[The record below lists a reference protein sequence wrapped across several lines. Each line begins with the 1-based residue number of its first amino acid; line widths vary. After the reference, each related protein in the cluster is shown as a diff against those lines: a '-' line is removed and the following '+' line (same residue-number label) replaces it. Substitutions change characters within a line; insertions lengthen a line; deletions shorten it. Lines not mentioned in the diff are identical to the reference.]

1 MPKKRL
7 SVKKRSQAARCNFS
21 GAENQGTAP
30 STAYTRRAC
39 YALANTPAT
48 IVATTVATI
57 VVISNVVGSL
67 TVIASGAAQ
76 ARLFCPA
83 VAALFFAPD
92 GAHKLSAAI
101 ERPQ

>member
-1 MPKKRL
+1 
-7 SVKKRSQAARCNFS
+7 VKKRSQAARCNFS

-67 TVIASGAAQ
+67 TVIASGAAK
-76 ARLFCPA
+76 ARLCRRF
-83 VAALFFAPD
+83 FFAPD
-92 GAHKLSAAI
+92 GAHKLSVAI

>member
-1 MPKKRL
+1 M
-7 SVKKRSQAARCNFS
+7 KKRSQAARYNFS
-21 GAENQGTAP
+21 GAENQETAP
-30 STAYTRRAC
+30 STC

-67 TVIASGAAQ
+67 TVIASGAAK
-76 ARLFCPA
+76 ARLCRRF
-83 VAALFFAPD
+83 FFAPD
-92 GAHKLSAAI
+92 GAHKLSVAI